1 MKNSKKIIAIS
12 IFAAMACSM
21 FFTACGN
28 EAGSNASDTAEKAES
43 ETETETETETTTET
57 TTEVPTEEP
66 TKNPIDALSDDDRD
80 FYEALLELSNEF
92 KNPSSIRLVTKV
104 RGSWG
109 TIGNYKI
116 SGENGFGAT
125 VTEWY
130 DYNSDEK
137 TLTPSVF
144 DYDSMNLELYVTDDI
159 PRINRALEYHFQ
171 QVGY

>member
-43 ETETETETETTTET
+43 ETETETETTTET

-66 TKNPIDALSDDDRD
+66 TKNPIDSLDYMDRD
-80 FYEALLELSNEF
+80 LYEALLELSNEF

-104 RGSWG
+104 DDQG

-137 TLTPSVF
+137 TLTPSVL
-144 DYDSMNLELYVTDDI
+144 DYDSTNLELYVTDNI
-159 PRINRALEYHFQ
+159 PRINKALEYHFQ

>member
-80 FYEALLELSNEF
+80 LYEALLELSNGF

-104 RGSWG
+104 RDFG
-109 TIGNYKI
+109 TILNYKI

-144 DYDSMNLELYVTDDI
+144 DYDSMNFELYVSDDI
-159 PRINRALEYHFQ
+159 PRINKALEYHFQ